1 MRTYKNLLLL
11 AISAGMLWTGCQ
23 QARIV
28 GPVDTN
34 GQAPGPVSNVQVVN
48 LHGGAEISYA
58 LPKSQDL
65 FYVEAD
71 YEIRPGVK
79 GQAKSSYYNNSL
91 VIQGF
96 GDTSEHVIKLYT
108 VSRGEKKSQAVAVT
122 VKPLVSPVQQA
133 YSTLDYVSDFG
144 GIHATFQNP
153 DMAKLVANVMI
164 RDSTGLWQDYDKYY
178 SSIADNAFSVRG
190 LPPVP
195 ATFGVFIKDQWN
207 NHSDTLIKKFT
218 PIYEMQLDKSKFRD
232 MSAYF
237 PGTPQVYSGSYTM
250 VKLWNDNIND
260 FYHTTQDRDKGAGF
274 PLHFAF
280 DLGGKARLSRMKIW
294 PRQGSWAYTHGNV
307 KDMEIWGTN
316 EDPGKW
322 SPFNLNGWTKLGE
335 YHCFKPS
342 GSPVGTNTEA
352 DIELSVEGQEVG
364 FSINNPSVRYIMFN
378 VIDSWSDP
386 PNSPAGFVHIAEVTF
401 WGQPQP

>member
-1 MRTYKNLLLL
+1 MHTYKNLFFPAALVGVLL
-11 AISAGMLWTGCQ
+11 AGCQ

-28 GPVDTN
+28 GPIDKN
-34 GQAPGPVSNVQVVN
+34 GSAPDPVSNIQVVN
-48 LHGGAEISYA
+48 LHGGAKISYS
-58 LPKSQDL
+58 LPKSAGL

-79 GQAKSSYYNNSL
+79 EQTKSSYYNNFL

-96 GDTSEHVIKLYT
+96 GDTSKHEIKLYT
-108 VSRGEKKSQAVAVT
+108 VSRGGDKSQPVVVT
-122 VKPLVSPVQQA
+122 VEPLVSPVQQA
-133 YSTLDYVSDFG
+133 YSTLDYIPDFG
-144 GIHATFQNP
+144 GIHGSFQNP
-153 DMAKLVANVMI
+153 DMANLVVSVMI
-164 RDSTGLWQDYDKYY
+164 RDSTGAWQDYDKYY
-178 SSIADNAFSVRG
+178 SSIVDNGFAVRG

-195 ATFGVFIKDQWN
+195 TTFGLFVRDQWD

-218 PIYEMQLDKSKFRD
+218 PIYEVQLDKSKFKD
-232 MSAYF
+232 MSAYL
-237 PGTPQVYSGSYTM
+237 PGTPAVYSGSYTM
-250 VKLWNDNIND
+250 IKMWNDNIND
-260 FYHTTQDRDKGAGF
+260 FFHTTQDRDKGAGF

-280 DLGGKARLSRMKIW
+280 DLGSKAKLSRMKIW

-322 SPFNLNGWTKLGE
+322 SPFSFNGWTKLGE

-352 DIELSVEGQEVG
+352 DIELSVEGQEAE
-364 FSINNPSVRYIMFN
+364 FSINNPPVRYIMFN

-386 PNSPAGFVHIAEVTF
+386 ANSPAGFVHIAEVTF